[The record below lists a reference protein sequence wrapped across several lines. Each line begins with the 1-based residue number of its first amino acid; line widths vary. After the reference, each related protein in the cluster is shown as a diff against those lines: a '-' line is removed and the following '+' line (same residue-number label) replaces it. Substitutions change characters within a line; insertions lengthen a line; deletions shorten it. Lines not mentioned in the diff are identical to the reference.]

1 MKRMTNFAAL
11 TLAASLLSLTPAEGL
26 AQKGKKKKK
35 GKKGDTEQV
44 DGKKKGRKDGLKS
57 VADFTK
63 DFKLDEG
70 LFNLYQDTAKGS
82 MYMHIPAEAMNDEFI
97 YFSQVEDGVVSSGF
111 FRGSYR
117 GSKVITFHRH
127 FGQLEVHAENTNFHV
142 DPENALSKAAD
153 ANLNTPI
160 LASLKVEAEDST
172 GVIVSADAM
181 FLKEELQMV
190 KSPSRPGR
198 KSALGKL
205 SKTKSKVVDVA
216 NYPMNTELSVDYV
229 YDNGNPTVGGPQFED
244 GRYVT
249 VGYRHALL
257 PMPEEGFTP
266 RADDPRIGFFT
277 TEVDDLTGVSA
288 TPWKDMIHR
297 WRLEKKDPAAA
308 MSEPIEPITWWI
320 ENTTPEEFRPIIKA
334 GVEKWNQAF
343 EPLGFKNAVVVKVQP
358 DDADWDAGDVRYNVL
373 RWTASPSPPFSGYGP
388 SFVNPRTGEILGAD
402 IMLEYGGMVGRLWRA
417 EVFSKAGMIE
427 EIMDEEYASL
437 DVEMEGCS
445 SREILAEQMSRCHAG
460 TVMGRNSLLA
470 TAAMRAYNFTD
481 EEHAEFVRQT
491 LHRLVLHEVGHTL
504 GMSHNMHASTMLSP
518 DELKD
523 AAKVAE
529 NGMCNSVMEYP
540 SINFARNKAEQTRF
554 YDDSPGPY
562 DKWVIEYGYSIRRN
576 EEDAEAER
584 LSAIL
589 ERSTDPLLQFGNDAD
604 DMRSTG
610 RGINPD
616 VNIYDLSNDPVAYA
630 SERCE
635 LVNDLLPSTLENF
648 APGVDSHQE
657 VLRAYYALTG
667 EYATQLRIMTRQI
680 GGVRYNRATPAQ
692 LDGAAP
698 YTPVSEADQKAAMKA
713 LAKYAFAPDA
723 FEAQADVLAYL
734 QAQRRGFGFF
744 GDGEDPKVHA
754 RVAGAQGA
762 AMAHLVH
769 PSVLMRILDSGLYGN
784 TYSLAEYMDDLTDMM
799 FKADLRTSVNT
810 YRQGLQLMYV
820 EALVK
825 SLDAKSRLN
834 RVAKS
839 AVLAQLRRIDRQQ
852 RDAASPNGLTRA
864 HRAHVRHLID
874 VALDR

>member
-1 MKRMTNFAAL
+1 MKRMLSWAAL
-11 TLAASLLSLTPAEGL
+11 SLAAAILSFAPSEGL

-35 GKKGDTEQV
+35 RKKGDTEQV
-44 DGKKKGRKDGLKS
+44 DSKKKGGNDGMKS

-63 DFKLDEG
+63 EFTLDEG
-70 LFNLYQDTAKGS
+70 LFNLYQDTTKGS
-82 MYMHIPAEAMNDEFI
+82 MYIHIPAEAMDDEFI

-142 DPENALSKAAD
+142 DPENALIKVAD

-172 GVIVSADAM
+172 GVLVSADAM

-198 KSALGKL
+198 KSPLGKL

-216 NYPMNTELSVDYV
+216 NYPMNTELSVNYV

-244 GRYVT
+244 GRYIA

-257 PMPEEGFTP
+257 PMPEDGFTP

-277 TEVDDLTGVSA
+277 TEVDDLTGVTA

-297 WRLEKKDPAAA
+297 WRLKKEDPTAA
-308 MSEPIEPITWWI
+308 MSEPVEPITWWI

-343 EPLGFKNAVVVKVQP
+343 EPLGFNNAVVVKIQP

-373 RWTASPSPPFSGYGP
+373 RWTASPTPPFSGYGP

-427 EIMDEEYASL
+427 ESMDEEYASL
-437 DVEMEGCS
+437 DAHMEGRS
-445 SREILAEQMSRCHAG
+445 TRELLAEQMSRCHAG

-470 TAAMRAYNFTD
+470 AAAMRAYNFTD

-562 DKWVIEYGYSIRRN
+562 DKWVIEYGYS
-576 EEDAEAER
+576 EGLQDAHAEAER
-584 LSAIL
+584 LDAIL
-589 ERSTDPLLQFGNDAD
+589 ARSTDPLLQFGNDAD
-604 DMRSTG
+604 DMRGTG

-635 LVNDLLPSTLENF
+635 LVNDLLPTLVENF
-648 APGVDSHQE
+648 AQGVDSHQE

-680 GGVRYNRATPAQ
+680 GGVRYNRATPEQ
-692 LDGAAP
+692 LNGAAP
-698 YTPVSEADQKAAMKA
+698 FSPVSEADQKAAMKA
-713 LAKYAFAPDA
+713 LATYAFAPDA
-723 FEAQADVLAYL
+723 FDAQANVLAYL

-744 GDGEDPKVHA
+744 GRNEDPKIHA
-754 RVAGAQGA
+754 RVASAQKA
-762 AMAHLVH
+762 ALAQLVH
-769 PSVLMRILDSGLYGN
+769 PAVLMRILDSGLYGN
-784 TYSLAEYMDDLTDMM
+784 TYDLNEYMRDLTKAM
-799 FKADLRTSVNT
+799 FRADLRTGVNT
-810 YRQGLQLMYV
+810 YRQNLQLMYV
-820 EALVK
+820 KALIK
-825 SLDAKSRLN
+825 ALDAKSRLN
-834 RVAKS
+834 MVAQS
-839 AVLAQLRRIDRQQ
+839 VVLDQLRRIDRAQ
-852 RDAASPNGLTRA
+852 RDAALPDGLTGA
-864 HRAHVRHLID
+864 HRAHIRHLID
-874 VALDR
+874 VALER

>member
-1 MKRMTNFAAL
+1 MKRMLSWAAL
-11 TLAASLLSLTPAEGL
+11 SLAAAMLSFAPAEGL

-35 GKKGDTEQV
+35 RKNGDTEQV
-44 DGKKKGRKDGLKS
+44 DSKKKGGKDGMKS

-63 DFKLDEG
+63 EFTLDEG
-70 LFNLYQDTAKGS
+70 LFNLYQDTTKGS
-82 MYMHIPAEAMNDEFI
+82 MYIHIPAEAMDDEFI

-117 GSKVITFHRH
+117 GSKVITVHRH

-142 DPENALSKAAD
+142 DPENALIKAAD

-172 GVIVSADAM
+172 GVLVSADAM

-190 KSPSRPGR
+190 KPPSRPGR
-198 KSALGKL
+198 KSPLGKL

-216 NYPMNTELSVDYV
+216 NYPMNTELSVNYV

-244 GRYVT
+244 GRYIA

-257 PMPEEGFTP
+257 PMPEDGFTP

-277 TEVDDLTGVSA
+277 TEVDDLTGVTA

-297 WRLEKKDPAAA
+297 WRLKKQDPTAA
-308 MSEPIEPITWWI
+308 MSEPVEPITWWI

-343 EPLGFKNAVVVKVQP
+343 EPLGFNNAVVVKIQP

-373 RWTASPSPPFSGYGP
+373 RWTASPTPPFSGYGP

-427 EIMDEEYASL
+427 ESMDEEYASL
-437 DVEMEGCS
+437 DAHMEGRS
-445 SREILAEQMSRCHAG
+445 TRELLAEQMSRCHAG

-470 TAAMRAYNFTD
+470 AAAMRAYNFTD

-562 DKWVIEYGYSIRRN
+562 DKWVIEYGYSEGLQDAR
-576 EEDAEAER
+576 AEAER
-584 LSAIL
+584 LDAIL
-589 ERSTDPLLQFGNDAD
+589 ARSTDPLLQFGNDAD
-604 DMRSTG
+604 DMRGTG

-635 LVNDLLPSTLENF
+635 LVNDLLPTLVENF
-648 APGVDSHQE
+648 AQGVDSHQE

-680 GGVRYNRATPAQ
+680 GGVRYNRATPEQ
-692 LDGAAP
+692 LNGASP
-698 YTPVSEADQKAAMKA
+698 FSPVSEADQKAAMKA
-713 LAKYAFAPDA
+713 LATYAFAPDA
-723 FEAQADVLAYL
+723 FDAQANVLAYL

-744 GDGEDPKVHA
+744 GRNEDPKIHA
-754 RVAGAQGA
+754 RVASAQKA
-762 AMAHLVH
+762 ALAQLVH
-769 PSVLMRILDSGLYGN
+769 PAVLMRILDSGLYGN
-784 TYSLAEYMDDLTDMM
+784 TYDLNEYMRDLTKAM
-799 FKADLRTSVNT
+799 FRADLRTGVNT
-810 YRQGLQLMYV
+810 YRQNLQLMYV
-820 EALVK
+820 KALIK
-825 SLDAKSRLN
+825 ALDAKSRLN
-834 RVAKS
+834 MVAQS
-839 AVLAQLRRIDRQQ
+839 VVLDQLRRIDRAQ
-852 RDAASPNGLTRA
+852 RDAALPDGLTGA
-864 HRAHVRHLID
+864 HRAHIRHLID
-874 VALDR
+874 VALER